1 MSIPQ
6 GASIF
11 LSTAHQIGVLVY
23 IFIYFLQFRASV
35 GISPLSLHRHHPPLF
50 LSSIYLPALSHPAVL
65 SQRDSRSEHEVRW
78 EAEVEKTGG
87 FFTSVI
93 KEKVVKGKNDGQ
105 KALAK
110 TERFK
115 QSRDRRVWWVELV
128 REGRG
133 GGGQGQS
140 ISTISTIIPSVP
152 AWAEAGFPN
161 QFHFHSWCYSG
172 RADWLPV
179 GSLSSCPHFGM
190 GQSRGEAGGGGSFGD
205 TGTWVLVD
213 ILPILQSFMKS
224 FGTALSHHKC
234 QSLSS
239 WSVRD
244 LNNGL

>member
-1 MSIPQ
+1 MR
-6 GASIF
+6 GWGRENRGF
-11 LSTAHQIGVLVY
+11 LY
-23 IFIYFLQFRASV
+23 E
-35 GISPLSLHRHHPPLF
+35 
-50 LSSIYLPALSHPAVL
+50 
-65 SQRDSRSEHEVRW
+65 RD
-78 EAEVEKTGG
+78 
-87 FFTSVI
+87 
-93 KEKVVKGKNDGQ
+93 KGKSCKREEWWSESSCQDREIQTEQRQ
-105 KALAK
+105 KSMMG
-110 TERFK
+110 RI
-115 QSRDRRVWWVELV
+115 S
-128 REGRG
+128 EGG
-133 GGGQGQS
+133 TGGQGQS